1 MAEHLSGIAAGL
13 DSIMPGL
20 EGPNKRQ
27 VLLATMFLRRLARRA
42 GRFDRVLRDDTYDL
56 RDCLGELLRLLEAE
70 ADGGG
75 KIADFRQA
83 WRGVAVPIDLG
94 TNLRDCPSS
103 EYFIARNL
111 ELQTLLVEMQ
121 DHIASLSDGR
131 RKEQLTLLLRAFH
144 ERTMARDLA
153 LLADDVPAAQEKPG
167 RGADIE

>member
-42 GRFDRVLRDDTYDL
+42 GRFDQVLRDDTYDL
-56 RDCLGELLRLLEAE
+56 RDCLGELLRLLDAE
-70 ADGGG
+70 TDDGG
-75 KIADFRQA
+75 KIADFQQA
-83 WRGVAVPIDLG
+83 WRDVAVPVD
-94 TNLRDCPSS
+94 TATDLRDCPSS

-111 ELQTLLVEMQ
+111 ELQTLLVDVQ
-121 DHIASLSDGR
+121 DYIASLSDEGR
-131 RKEQLTLLLRAFH
+131 RDQLTLLLRAFH

-153 LLADDVPAAQEKPG
+153 LLGDDVPAGQEKAG
-167 RGADIE
+167 RGADTE